1 MNGGFNTAGFT
12 IIETLIVLGV
22 TAALL
27 FSVLLL
33 IGGKTDQTQFKS
45 AINQAQTSFQDVIN
59 NASSGSYPNEGHF
72 TCSLNSGTVT
82 IITSNNPQQGANY
95 GCTFVGSVV
104 GFNNFSQPSASNQK
118 YTVYTVVGQ
127 QCTNNSVDFADCSNP
142 TTWPATDP
150 YLLTASTGTQSTQ
163 SLLSG
168 ISLVSATITDVNG
181 NKVTYGN
188 SQTPP
193 VVGFLINPA
202 QQASATTAINSLSP
216 GALQLSLYVYC
227 NPVSGST
234 TTCAN
239 TCSVPLSGAP
249 LLSSTCSLLQASQID
264 LCFASATTDQS
275 GLITLGGSG
284 VQATVSSQITDG
296 STCGEAT

>member
-33 IGGKTDQTQFKS
+33 VGGKTSQEQFIS
-45 AINQAQTSFQDVIN
+45 AISGAKTNLQKVIN
-59 NASSGSYPNEGHF
+59 SASDGSYPNEGNF
-72 TCSLNSGTVT
+72 TCSLASGTIT
-82 IITSNNPQQGANY
+82 IKLDTPQQQGGNY
-95 GCTFVGSVV
+95 GCTFVGSLV
-104 GFNNFSQPSASNQK
+104 GFNNFTQPSATNQK

-127 QCTNNSVDFADCSNP
+127 QCTNYNTDFSACSNP
-142 TTWPATDP
+142 TTWPETVP
-150 YLLTASTGTQSTQ
+150 YILTSSTGTQSVQ

-168 ISLVSATITDVNG
+168 ISLVSTTITDVNG
-181 NKVTYGN
+181 
-188 SQTPP
+188 SQTTYRNMQLPP
-193 VVGFLINPA
+193 VVGFLINPT
-202 QQASATTAINSLSP
+202 QQASATTAIDNLSP

-227 NPVSGST
+227 TPVIGST

-239 TCSVPLSGAP
+239 SCSLPPSGAA
-249 LLSSTCSLLQASQID
+249 LLSATCSLLEANQVD
-264 LCFASATTDQS
+264 LCFASATTNKS

-284 VQATVSSQITDG
+284 VQATVSSQIFGG
-296 STCGEAT
+296 SSCA